1 MPFQSEKQRRYLWAN
16 EPEIARDWTETYGSR
31 VENNAGGMN
40 RIGFQEG
47 STDYLDFKTWFDKQ
61 QQMGKEQ
68 SIHELYEQYQRE
80 KRDREIYDQKH
91 MAATGGIMRT
101 GFAMGSPWTWL
112 AKMISGGLKDYVTDT
127 PSQQAWDYLGQQ
139 EYKTPDGQS
148 IMDYGQSLYQ
158 PGGILQGYNPVSS
171 FGVGPMQT
179 LQKRRQYMLDR
190 LAAGKDY
197 SEKNLG
203 NVTSALATLQGL
215 DVNNPNEM
223 RAMDPPQADP
233 GNWSTYENNPQGE
246 W

>member
-1 MPFQSEKQRRYLWAN
+1 MPFQSEKQRRYIWAN

-31 VENNAGGMN
+31 VENNM
-40 RIGFQEG
+40 
-47 STDYLDFKTWFDKQ
+47 
-61 QQMGKEQ
+61 
-68 SIHELYEQYQRE
+68 
-80 KRDREIYDQKH
+80 
-91 MAATGGIMRT
+91 GGITRA

-112 AKMISGGLKDYVTDT
+112 ANMISGGLKDYVTET